1 MRHNVNFHGIYFKEK
16 SKPVW
21 ANAKRRYAMNDMKQL
36 VEKYKQ
42 ELMEYSKRAVQ
53 EPPKATLEFP
63 EMTVDDAEEPEETV
77 SSEPLAEEPRIPRV
91 ISYGVDDVE
100 SAFDDI
106 FGALTEDNGVSTVT
120 PEMAEELDDMPESGE
135 SPDEQ
140 LGKRDFEEQ
149 EGTVNSPEDIQP
161 LTQQGEAPIVPPER
175 SYESL
180 QEFTDVNERRGTARF
195 RTYTARGALPVK
207 GAKIVVSR
215 EIGGKRH
222 VFYTL
227 TTDESGLT
235 PIISLPA
242 PPKELSEAPDS
253 PVTPYATYD
262 AVITADGYDEVL
274 IRSMPIFDGVQSL
287 QRVALVPALGQPA
300 EVIDNT
306 EPDLNGGV

>member
-1 MRHNVNFHGIYFKEK
+1 
-16 SKPVW
+16 
-21 ANAKRRYAMNDMKQL
+21 MNDMKQL
-36 VEKYKQ
+36 VERYKR
-42 ELMEYSKRAVQ
+42 ELMEYSKKAVR
-53 EPPKATLEFP
+53 EVPKPRLEFP
-63 EMTVDDAEEPEETV
+63 EMTQEEPEKTIN
-77 SSEPLAEEPRIPRV
+77 PPHEEEVRRPQV
-91 ISYGVDDVE
+91 ISYGADDVI
-100 SAFDDI
+100 SSFDDV
-106 FGALTEDNGVSTVT
+106 FGGLSDDNGVSTVT
-120 PEMAEELDDMPESGE
+120 PEAAEELDDMPESGE

-149 EGTVNSPEDIQP
+149 TETVNSPDDIQP
-161 LTQQGEAPIVPPER
+161 LQQQGVSPAIPSER
-175 SYESL
+175 EYASL

-207 GAKIVVSR
+207 GARLVVSR

-262 AVITADGYDEVL
+262 VQVNAAGYDEVL
-274 IRSMPIFDGVQSL
+274 IRSIPIFDGVQSV
-287 QRVALVPALGQPA
+287 QRIALVPALGQPP

>member
-1 MRHNVNFHGIYFKEK
+1 
-16 SKPVW
+16 
-21 ANAKRRYAMNDMKQL
+21 MNDMKQL
-36 VEKYKQ
+36 VERYKR
-42 ELMEYSKRAVQ
+42 ELMEYSRKAVHQ
-53 EPPKATLEFP
+53 PPESKLEFP
-63 EMTVDDAEEPEETV
+63 ETAKEDDAEPIMAEQISAPIEEINT
-77 SSEPLAEEPRIPRV
+77 PIEPRRPQI
-91 ISYGVDDVE
+91 ISYGAGDVA
-100 SAFDDI
+100 SAFDDV
-106 FGALTEDNGVSTVT
+106 FGSLSHVDSEGVSTVT
-120 PEMAEELDDMPESGE
+120 PEEAERLDDIPESGE

-140 LGKRDFEEQ
+140 LGKRDFDEQ
-149 EGTVNSPEDIQP
+149 TETVNSPEDIRP
-161 LTQQGEAPIVPPER
+161 LVQQGEAPIAPPER
-175 SYESL
+175 EYASL

-207 GAKIVVSR
+207 GARIVVTR

-227 TTDESGLT
+227 ITDESGQT

-242 PPKELSEAPDS
+242 PPKELSEAPNS

-262 AVITADGYDEVL
+262 AQINAAGFDEVL

-287 QRVALVPALGQPA
+287 QRVALVPALGQPP